1 MTYHYYQQNG
11 DEKWQ
16 PVKADKLDT
25 IDGAMFS
32 TILSVDSPVPDDAT
46 KEQLAEIKYKGAL
59 YFDLDD
65 ASSPASTA
73 KHAQTLIGKL
83 EEHGVFPRQLEIY
96 ASGGKGFHFLSPK
109 SAS

>member
-1 MTYHYYQQNG
+1 MTYHYYQLG
-11 DEKWQ
+11 VAADEKWK
-16 PVKADKLDT
+16 PVHASKLDT

-83 EEHGVFPRQLEIY
+83 E
-96 ASGGKGFHFLSPK
+96 
-109 SAS
+109 

>member
-1 MTYHYYQQNG
+1 MTYHYYQQNGG

-46 KEQLAEIKYKGAL
+46 KEQLA
-59 YFDLDD
+59 
-65 ASSPASTA
+65 
-73 KHAQTLIGKL
+73 
-83 EEHGVFPRQLEIY
+83 
-96 ASGGKGFHFLSPK
+96 
-109 SAS
+109 